1 VTTVHRAY
9 SLIDVTKAFD
19 PSTRTFHGIATSPVP
34 DRVGDVIESDGLT
47 FAKTLPLLLYHDH
60 KKPVGEVSLGRPG
73 KDGTPFAARISTVDK
88 DSGVV
93 AERLAEA
100 VDSLSAKP
108 PLIRA
113 VSIGFRELEPPSFIK
128 ETGGFRFSKVE
139 ILELSMVV
147 VPAHQEATIANVKS
161 IFNSAQP
168 PVGGDRAITPNT
180 PPVGSAV
187 VANTK
192 ATGRP
197 MTKKTIADQI
207 REFESTRAAKVAE
220 RDAIMDGAAE
230 KGLTLDATETEQ
242 YDALDVEVKSID
254 EHLKR
259 LRAREVENA
268 SAAVVVKGA
277 NPLEASLSRNGG
289 APVIHMRVNREPGI
303 GFARFTMAKMRSYM
317 EMKSGNFVSALEVAQ
332 KLWPSDTELHTH
344 IKTSIPAGTST
355 ETTWATELVEPT
367 TLGSEFLE
375 FLRAQTIIGKF
386 GMNGVPSLRSLPF
399 NIRIARMTS
408 GLTGYWV
415 GEGLGKPVSKGA
427 VDAVTLPYTKVAAL
441 SVITQELARF
451 SSPSA
456 ERLVRDELAKSV
468 SARID
473 TDFVDPA
480 IAATSAKPASITN
493 GLTALSSAGTSAD
506 NARTDLANLIEY
518 FILNHMDVSSLVVL
532 MPNTLALSL
541 SLLRNSL
548 GQQEFPGLTMNGG
561 RLEGIPVITSQYLA
575 SGASFGNMVIAL
587 SANDIGLA
595 DDGAVDVKVS
605 DQATIEMTDSPA
617 GDSGTPTAG
626 STNYVSMFQT
636 NSLAILA
643 ERFITWK
650 KLRSTAVVFMD
661 DVNWGAIGSP
671 V

>member
-1 VTTVHRAY
+1 LLNRAY
-9 SLIDVTKAFD
+9 SLIDVKEFD
-19 PSTRTFHGIATSPVP
+19 PVKRVFGGIATSPVP

-47 FAKTLPLLLYHDH
+47 FAKNLPLLLYHDS
-60 KKPVGEVSLGRPG
+60 KKPVGEATFGTPG
-73 KDGTPFAARISTVDK
+73 KDGTPFTARISTVNK
-88 DSGVV
+88 DSGIV
-93 AERLAEA
+93 AERLEEA

-108 PLIRA
+108 PLIRG
-113 VSIGFRELEPPSFIK
+113 VSIGFRALEEPVYIK
-128 ETGGFRFSKVE
+128 ETGGFRFPKIEV
-139 ILELSMVV
+139 LELSMVV
-147 VPAHQEATIANVKS
+147 VPAHQDATIAVVKS
-161 IFNSAQP
+161 IDSAARSLS
-168 PVGGDRAITPNT
+168 GDGAKSVTPT
-180 PPVGSAV
+180 SPAV
-187 VANTK
+187 VGAVVSRSR
-192 ATGRP
+192 AHGRP
-197 MTKKTIADQI
+197 MKKTIKDQI
-207 REFESTRAAKVAE
+207 TEFENTRAAKVAE
-220 RDAIMDGAAE
+220 RDAIMDKAADE
-230 KGLTLDATETEQ
+230 GRTCDVAEAESYDGLDA
-242 YDALDVEVKSID
+242 EVKSID

-259 LRAREVENA
+259 LRQREQENVV
-268 SAAVVVKGA
+268 AATVVKGA
-277 NPLEASLSRNGG
+277 TPFEAALSRNGG
-289 APVIHMRVNREPGI
+289 NPVISMKVNREPGI
-303 GFARFTMAKMRSYM
+303 GYARYVIAKMASFL
-317 EMKSGNFVSALEVAQ
+317 EVKGGNFVSALDIAQ
-332 KLWPSDTELHTH
+332 KRWPSDTELHTH
-344 IKTSIPAGTST
+344 IKTNIAAGT
-355 ETTWATELVEPT
+355 TTDTNWATELVEPT
-367 TLGSEFLE
+367 TLSGEFLE
-375 FLRAQTIIGKF
+375 FLRAQTIVGKF
-386 GMNGVPSLRSLPF
+386 GMNGVPSLRSL

-415 GEGLGKPVSKGA
+415 GEGLGKPTSKGA

-441 SVITQELARF
+441 CVITQELARF

-480 IAATSAKPASITN
+480 IAATTAKPASITN

-518 FILNHMDVSSLVVL
+518 FILNHMDVSSLVLL

-561 RLEGIPVITSQYLA
+561 NLEGIPVITSQYLA
-575 SGASFGNMVIAL
+575 SSASYGNMVVAL

-605 DQATIEMTDSPA
+605 DQATIEMTDTPA
-617 GDSGTPTAG
+617 GDATTPTAG
-626 STNYVSMFQT
+626 STAYVSMFQT

-661 DVNWGAIGSP
+661 DVNWGSIGSP